1 MLKAFILGVI
11 GSLIV
16 VSALIATTACRIMAQ
31 TTSSRIESVYDQKS
45 DSTTIRLP
53 SAKISGEK
61 DRYHSLDFSLH
72 YSYPGQTRRI
82 PDRVNFELVS
92 VVKARRLNSDLY
104 VVFLVDGRPIH
115 FSSNRSA
122 IRNPVPGR
130 LWVGERMIFHIPT
143 EDFLKLVAAEKL
155 GIRMGRV
162 TFYLTEEQRD
172 SLHFFANAIKN

>member
-1 MLKAFILGVI
+1 MLKTFILGVI

-16 VSALIATTACRIMAQ
+16 VSALISTTACQIMAQ
-31 TTSSRIESVYDQKS
+31 TTTSRIESVYDQEK
-45 DSTTIRLP
+45 DLTTIRLP

-61 DRYHSLDFSLH
+61 DRYHRLDFSLH

-104 VVFLVDGRPIH
+104 VVFLVDGKPIH

-122 IRNPVPGR
+122 IRSPVPGR

-143 EDFLKLVAAEKL
+143 EDFLKLAAAEKS
-155 GIRMGRV
+155 GIRMGNV
-162 TFYLTEEQRD
+162 TFDLSEEQRD
-172 SLHFFANAIKN
+172 SLRFFANAIKN

>member
-1 MLKAFILGVI
+1 MLKTFILGVI

-16 VSALIATTACRIMAQ
+16 VSALISTTACQIMAQ
-31 TTSSRIESVYDQKS
+31 TTTSRIESVYDQEK
-45 DSTTIRLP
+45 DLTTIRLP

-61 DRYHSLDFSLH
+61 DRYHRLDFSLH

-162 TFYLTEEQRD
+162 TFYLSEEQRD
-172 SLHFFANAIKN
+172 SLRFFANAIKN